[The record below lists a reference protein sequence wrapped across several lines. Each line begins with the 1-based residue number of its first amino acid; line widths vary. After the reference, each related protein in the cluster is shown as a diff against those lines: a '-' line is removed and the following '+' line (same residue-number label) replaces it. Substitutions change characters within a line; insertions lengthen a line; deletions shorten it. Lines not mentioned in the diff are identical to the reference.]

1 MGTLL
6 LLPLLVIVIAIV
18 VGAFIIQM
26 ATRMV
31 AGFKPAFGTCVVTAI
46 VATIAAVIL
55 HVILGMVLGAG
66 MGGRG
71 LALIAGF
78 LVNAFVINMM
88 VKNAGAEMGFG
99 KAALVSV
106 VEYVIYIV
114 LAIICAILFGAA
126 LIGGA
131 SALSH

>member
-6 LLPLLVIVIAIV
+6 LIPLIVIVIAIL
-18 VGAFIIQM
+18 VGAFIIQL

-31 AGFKPAFGTCVVTAI
+31 AGFTPTFGNCVVTAI

-55 HVILGMVLGAG
+55 HMLLGMMLSG
-66 MGGRG
+66 MSGRG
-71 LALIAGF
+71 LAVVAGF
-78 LVNAFVINMM
+78 LVNAFVINAM
-88 VKNAGAEMGFG
+88 VKNAGAQMGFG

-114 LAIICAILFGAA
+114 LGILCAILFGAA
-126 LIGGA
+126 LIGGM

>member
-31 AGFKPAFGTCVVTAI
+31 AGFTPTFGNCVVTAI

-55 HVILGMVLGAG
+55 HIILGMLLGGG

-88 VKNAGAEMGFG
+88 VKNAGAQMGFG

-114 LAIICAILFGAA
+114 LGIICAILFGAA
-126 LIGGA
+126 LIGGV

>member
-6 LLPLLVIVIAIV
+6 LIPLIVVVIAVV
-18 VGAFIIQM
+18 VGAFIIQL

-31 AGFKPAFGTCVVTAI
+31 AGFTPSFGTCVVTAI

-55 HVILGMVLGAG
+55 HIILGMVLGAG

-78 LVNAFVINMM
+78 LVNTFVINMM

-106 VEYVIYIV
+106 MEYVIYIV

-126 LIGGA
+126 LIGGV
-131 SALSH
+131 SAMAH

>member
-18 VGAFIIQM
+18 VGAFIIQK
-26 ATRMV
+26 ATRLV

-99 KAALVSV
+99 KAALVSIM
-106 VEYVIYIV
+106 EYVIYIV